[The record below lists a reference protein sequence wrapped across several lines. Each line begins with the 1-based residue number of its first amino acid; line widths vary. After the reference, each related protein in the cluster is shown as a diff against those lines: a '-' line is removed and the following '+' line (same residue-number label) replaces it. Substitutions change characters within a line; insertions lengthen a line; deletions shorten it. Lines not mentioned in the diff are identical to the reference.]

1 MVSLLQQQLE
11 GEVTVVETYYAGI
24 SPCMDC
30 RYCWTHPACAIDDGM
45 QAYYKEL
52 DEADAVVIAFPR
64 LLWRT
69 HRFAAPVGQ
78 PAAISVDFPP
88 FRGQEVLKDKPRRGG
103 ILLVSGGGGYTDTAA
118 AMARRLLRCMGA
130 APVGEVYLSGTDAA
144 GSHSPKVGP
153 DTVRQLDRLA
163 ALLKD
168 GGALHTG
175 A

>member
-52 DEADAVVIAFPR
+52 DEADAVVIASPVYFGELTGSLLQWASR
-64 LLWRT
+64 LQYLW
-69 HRFAAPVGQ
+69 
-78 PAAISVDFPP
+78 ISRR

-144 GSHSPKVGP
+144 GSHLSKVGP